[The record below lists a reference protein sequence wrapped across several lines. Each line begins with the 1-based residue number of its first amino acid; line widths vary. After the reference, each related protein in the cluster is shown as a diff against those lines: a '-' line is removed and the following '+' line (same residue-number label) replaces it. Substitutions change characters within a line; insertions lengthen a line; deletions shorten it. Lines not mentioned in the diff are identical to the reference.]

1 MGIITTKKAARMMA
15 AAMACGAC
23 TLVALAPSE
32 ASADEARV
40 TVGSVDDGFAR
51 PPPRPLVL
59 AVDPRVDEDPPLPR
73 FVAAPP
79 EVYRSPVRF
88 QVGPAG
94 VTTGRNLGL
103 GLGVGADFGTGTVGV
118 RLAAAWLRGDA
129 RAGDPSS
136 MSSPLGSSL
145 GQYTGELTVDLHKRG
160 PLHPVFGLGFG
171 LLHVDGPLGAGSAG
185 IGTARLGVEYSL
197 GLEDADVRL
206 GAGVTGVL
214 PGPAGQQLA
223 DMHGYALVGAGIS
236 IGF

>member
-1 MGIITTKKAARMMA
+1 MRTLALWAIGF
-15 AAMACGAC
+15 GAC
-23 TLVALAPSE
+23 AVTALAPRDVW
-32 ASADEARV
+32 ADEARV

-51 PPPRPLVL
+51 PPPRALVV
-59 AVDPRVDEDPPLPR
+59 ATDSRPDDDPPR
-73 FVAAPP
+73 YVVAPPP
-79 EVYRSPVRF
+79 EVYRSPVRLE
-88 QVGPAG
+88 VGPAG

-118 RLAAAWLRGDA
+118 RLAAAWMRGDA
-129 RAGDPSS
+129 RSGDPGSV
-136 MSSPLGSSL
+136 SSPLGSSL

-160 PLHPVFGLGFG
+160 PLHPLFGLGFG

-206 GAGVTGVL
+206 GAGVMGVL

-223 DMHGYALVGAGIS
+223 DMHGYALVAAGIS